1 MTGRN
6 VHSQS
11 SGSVYFNPC
20 FSSLSHI
27 SEGPGVVPLRLS
39 DSELTQWTG
48 GMFPEAVGIAVGA
61 DIAVNLP
68 PY

>member
-1 MTGRN
+1 M
-6 VHSQS
+6 
-11 SGSVYFNPC
+11 
-20 FSSLSHI
+20 
-27 SEGPGVVPLRLS
+27 SEGPGVVPLCLS
-39 DSELTQWTG
+39 DGELAQWTG